1 MALSPKRRKKIL
13 LALGVTAWLF
23 LLGVISYCLCL
34 PDLDAVSGQLRA
46 IREDPSLTMQQKIEK
61 SREVFSTLTPGQA
74 RKVSQN
80 DFKKWTHERNAEMRK
95 FLQMSPE
102 EQVAYVKKKEEERKQ
117 LRQQGGLWVGGGP
130 KGGGGAGMA
139 GGGGAVKSPSGG
151 MVKSVGGALFFG
163 AGGGPGGKPTNPS
176 QLMKTMLDDFSPET
190 RAGMSYQKGLS
201 EK

>member
-13 LALGVTAWLF
+13 LTLGVTAWLF

-34 PDLDAVSGQLRA
+34 PDLDAVSDQLRA
-46 IREDPSLTMQQKIEK
+46 IREDPNLTTQQKIEK
-61 SREVFSTLTPGQA
+61 SREIFSTLTPGQA
-74 RKVSQN
+74 RQVSQN
-80 DFKKWTHERNAEMRK
+80 DFKKWAHERNAEMRK
-95 FLQMSPE
+95 FLQMSLE
-102 EQVAYVKKKEEERKQ
+102 EQGAYVKKKEEERKQ
-117 LRQQGGLWVGGGP
+117 LRQQGGLWAGGGP
-130 KGGGGAGMA
+130 KGGGGGAGMA
-139 GGGGAVKSPSGG
+139 GGGG

-163 AGGGPGGKPTNPS
+163 AGGGPGGKPSNPS